1 MRRAKGASL
10 TLAFLTLVLLAQSV
24 SSRPVRQAG
33 TDRSDRDDAI
43 ELGKS
48 DYDAEGNLPPA
59 CVPSPIGPI
68 CSVFTPT
75 AFPVAQAQAPW
86 QVSLWSFKYTDYTPE
101 EYRVKP
107 EWMRR
112 HKCGGTLI
120 TPQWVL
126 TAAHCV
132 TGKLADHP
140 MRVRMGS
147 TRLSDGQGR
156 FFKVL
161 RKVVHPDYPRD
172 RGADIALL
180 QIEPVRL
187 GAVQTMTLARTAP
200 PPMPY
205 PQAQVYGYGRTR
217 GAEVS
222 AILLVG
228 VVSVWEQAACEQAY
242 PGRLGRMRGRSLCA
256 NAPDVDSCQGD
267 SGGPLVAREQTGT
280 TTVVVKG
287 KKRKGKKRRQKH
299 IEAPV
304 YANTQVGV
312 VSWGFGCA
320 VAGSPGVYAR
330 LSEPGIN
337 NFVVTSAAQ

>member
-101 EYRVKP
+101 EYRMKP

-242 PGRLGRMRGRSLCA
+242 PGRLGRMRSRSLCA
-256 NAPDVDSCQGD
+256 NAPEVDSCQGD
-267 SGGPLVAREQTGT
+267 SGGPL
-280 TTVVVKG
+280 
-287 KKRKGKKRRQKH
+287 
-299 IEAPV
+299 I
-304 YANTQVGV
+304 YNDTQVGI
-312 VSWGFGCA
+312 VSWGDGCA
-320 VAGSPGVYAR
+320 QPGKPGVYASIAAFLPWIQR
-330 LSEPGIN
+330 RVGPGLKLH
-337 NFVVTSAAQ
+337 